1 MTQENDTNQPAGDTP
16 AENTAESPIGAEIS
30 PNINNAPVDGDDNAT
45 LANDAAEPESDDID
59 GDDDI
64 VTLAAERD
72 ELRDQLLRTLA
83 DNENLRRRT
92 EREVASAKKYGAM
105 GFARDLMASVDNL
118 DKAIDLI
125 PENKD
130 ELDETLKNILV
141 GVEMTGR
148 EVASVLER
156 HNISKI
162 SPDGEK
168 FDYNLHQAM
177 FEVPTDEVE
186 PGIVMQVVQSGY
198 QLHDRLLRPAMVGV
212 SKPASP
218 PETTEASETES

>member
-1 MTQENDTNQPAGDTP
+1 MTQENDTNQPTEDIP
-16 AENTAESPIGAEIS
+16 AENIVESETQAENSPELTT
-30 PNINNAPVDGDDNAT
+30 APVDGEDNTLPADDAG
-45 LANDAAEPESDDID
+45 

-64 VTLAAERD
+64 ATLAAERD

-92 EREVASAKKYGAM
+92 ERELTAAKKYGAM

-130 ELDETLKNILV
+130 ELDETVKNILI

-148 EVASVLER
+148 EIASVLER

-177 FEVPTDEVE
+177 FEVPSDDVE

-218 PETTEASETES
+218 SQTTEAPETES

>member
-1 MTQENDTNQPAGDTP
+1 MTQKNDPHEP
-16 AENTAESPIGAEIS
+16 AEEPVTTSPSAKDTS
-30 PNINNAPVDGDDNAT
+30 
-45 LANDAAEPESDDID
+45 DAAETMATKDESLALQDDGTDSAFDEVGI
-59 GDDDI
+59 GDDQ
-64 VTLAAERD
+64 TSLEEERD

-92 EREVASAKKYGAM
+92 ERELAAAKKYGAM

-118 DKAIDLI
+118 EKAIELI

-130 ELDETLKNILV
+130 KLDETLKNILI

-148 EVASVLER
+148 EIASVLER
-156 HNISKI
+156 HAITKI
-162 SPDGEK
+162 QPVGEK

-177 FEVPTDEVE
+177 FEVPTNDAE
-186 PGIVMQVVQSGY
+186 PGTVIEVVQSGY

-212 SKPASP
+212 SKPAEEQEIQAST
-218 PETTEASETES
+218 PETEN

>member
-1 MTQENDTNQPAGDTP
+1 MTQENNTNQPAEDILAKNILESEIQ
-16 AENTAESPIGAEIS
+16 AENSPELTTAPL
-30 PNINNAPVDGDDNAT
+30 DGEDNTLLADDVV
-45 LANDAAEPESDDID
+45 
-59 GDDDI
+59 GDDDMASL
-64 VTLAAERD
+64 VAERD

-92 EREVASAKKYGAM
+92 ERELSAAKKYGAM

-130 ELDETLKNILV
+130 ELGETVKNILI

-148 EVASVLER
+148 EIASVLER

-177 FEVPTDEVE
+177 FEVPSDDVE

-218 PETTEASETES
+218 PQTTEAPETES

>member
-1 MTQENDTNQPAGDTP
+1 MTQENDTNQPAEDIP
-16 AENTAESPIGAEIS
+16 AENIVESETQAENSPELTT
-30 PNINNAPVDGDDNAT
+30 APVDGEDNSLPAY
-45 LANDAAEPESDDID
+45 DAG

-64 VTLAAERD
+64 ANLAAERD

-92 EREVASAKKYGAM
+92 ERELTAAKKYGAM

-130 ELDETLKNILV
+130 ELGETVKNILI

-148 EVASVLER
+148 EIASVLER

-177 FEVPTDEVE
+177 FEVPSDEVE

-218 PETTEASETES
+218 PQTTEAPETES

>member
-1 MTQENDTNQPAGDTP
+1 MTQENDTNQPAEDIP
-16 AENTAESPIGAEIS
+16 AENIVESETQAENSPELTT
-30 PNINNAPVDGDDNAT
+30 APVDGEDNSLPAY
-45 LANDAAEPESDDID
+45 DAG

-64 VTLAAERD
+64 ANLAAERD

-92 EREVASAKKYGAM
+92 ERELAAAKKYGAM

-130 ELDETLKNILV
+130 ELGETVKNILI

-148 EVASVLER
+148 EIASVLER

-177 FEVPTDEVE
+177 FEVPSDDVE

-218 PETTEASETES
+218 PQTTEAPETES

>member
-1 MTQENDTNQPAGDTP
+1 MTQENDTNQPAEDIP
-16 AENTAESPIGAEIS
+16 AENIVESETQAENSPELTT
-30 PNINNAPVDGDDNAT
+30 APVDGEDNSLPADDAG
-45 LANDAAEPESDDID
+45 

-64 VTLAAERD
+64 ASLAAERD

-92 EREVASAKKYGAM
+92 ERELTAAKKYGAL

-130 ELDETLKNILV
+130 ELDETVKNILI

-148 EVASVLER
+148 EIASVLER

-177 FEVPTDEVE
+177 FEVPSDDVE

-218 PETTEASETES
+218 PQTNEAPETES

>member
-16 AENTAESPIGAEIS
+16 AENTAESPIDAEIS
-30 PNINNAPVDGDDNAT
+30 PNINNAPVDGDENAT

-105 GFARDLMASVDNL
+105 GFARDLMAAVDNL

-212 SKPASP
+212 SKPANP

>member
-1 MTQENDTNQPAGDTP
+1 MTQENDTNQPAEDIP
-16 AENTAESPIGAEIS
+16 AENIVESETQAENSPELTT
-30 PNINNAPVDGDDNAT
+30 APVDGEDNSLPAY
-45 LANDAAEPESDDID
+45 DAG

-64 VTLAAERD
+64 ANLAAERD
-72 ELRDQLLRTLA
+72 ELRDHLLRTLA

-92 EREVASAKKYGAM
+92 ERELTAAKKYGAM

-130 ELDETLKNILV
+130 ELGETVKNILI

-148 EVASVLER
+148 EIASVLER

-177 FEVPTDEVE
+177 FEVPSDDVE

-218 PETTEASETES
+218 PQTTEAPETES

>member
-1 MTQENDTNQPAGDTP
+1 MTQENDTNQPAEDIP
-16 AENTAESPIGAEIS
+16 AENIVESETQAENSPELTT
-30 PNINNAPVDGDDNAT
+30 APVDGEDNSLPPDDAG
-45 LANDAAEPESDDID
+45 

-64 VTLAAERD
+64 ANLAAERD

-92 EREVASAKKYGAM
+92 ERELTAAKKYGAM

-130 ELDETLKNILV
+130 ELNETVKNILI

-148 EVASVLER
+148 EIASVLER

-177 FEVPTDEVE
+177 FEVPSDDVE

-218 PETTEASETES
+218 PQTTEAPEMES

>member
-1 MTQENDTNQPAGDTP
+1 MTQENDTNQPAEGIQ
-16 AENTAESPIGAEIS
+16 AENIVESETQAE
-30 PNINNAPVDGDDNAT
+30 NNPELTTAPVDGEDNT
-45 LANDAAEPESDDID
+45 LPAEDAG

-64 VTLAAERD
+64 ASLAAERD

-92 EREVASAKKYGAM
+92 ERELTAAKKYGAM

-130 ELDETLKNILV
+130 ELDETMKNILI

-148 EVASVLER
+148 EIASVLER

-162 SPDGEK
+162 LPDGEK

-177 FEVPTDEVE
+177 FEVPSDDVE

-212 SKPASP
+212 SKPTSP
-218 PETTEASETES
+218 PQTTEAPETES

>member
-1 MTQENDTNQPAGDTP
+1 MTQENDTNQPADDIS
-16 AENTAESPIGAEIS
+16 AENIVESEIQAENSPELKTVR
-30 PNINNAPVDGDDNAT
+30 VDSEDNSLPADDT
-45 LANDAAEPESDDID
+45 G

-83 DNENLRRRT
+83 ENENLRRRT
-92 EREVASAKKYGAM
+92 ERELTAAKKYGAM
-105 GFARDLMASVDNL
+105 GFARDLMVSVDNL

-130 ELDETLKNILV
+130 GLDETVKNILI

-148 EVASVLER
+148 EIASVLER
-156 HNISKI
+156 HNIFKI
-162 SPDGEK
+162 SPVGEK

-177 FEVPTDEVE
+177 FEMPSDDVE

-212 SKPASP
+212 SKPANP
-218 PETTEASETES
+218 PQAPETES

>member
-1 MTQENDTNQPAGDTP
+1 MTQEKDSHKP
-16 AENTAESPIGAEIS
+16 AETPVTPSPSAKNTPDAPETTVTEDESLTPQ
-30 PNINNAPVDGDDNAT
+30 DDVT
-45 LANDAAEPESDDID
+45 DSESDDV
-59 GDDDI
+59 DI
-64 VTLAAERD
+64 GSDETSLEEERD

-92 EREVASAKKYGAM
+92 ERELAAAKKYGAM

-118 DKAIDLI
+118 EKAIELI

-130 ELDETLKNILV
+130 ELDETLKNILI

-148 EVASVLER
+148 EIASVLER
-156 HNISKI
+156 HAITRI
-162 SPDGEK
+162 QPVGEK

-177 FEVPTDEVE
+177 FEVPTNEAE
-186 PGIVMQVVQSGY
+186 PGTVIQVVQSGY

-212 SKPASP
+212 SKPAEEQQTPAST
-218 PETTEASETES
+218 PEIES

>member
-1 MTQENDTNQPAGDTP
+1 MTQENDTNQPAEDIP
-16 AENTAESPIGAEIS
+16 AENIVESETQAENSPELIT
-30 PNINNAPVDGDDNAT
+30 APVDGEDNSLPADDVG
-45 LANDAAEPESDDID
+45 

-64 VTLAAERD
+64 ANLAAERD

-92 EREVASAKKYGAM
+92 ERELMAAKKYGAM

-130 ELDETLKNILV
+130 ELDETVKNILI

-148 EVASVLER
+148 EIASVLER

-177 FEVPTDEVE
+177 FEVPSDDVE

-212 SKPASP
+212 SKPASLP
-218 PETTEASETES
+218 QTTEAPETES

>member
-1 MTQENDTNQPAGDTP
+1 MTQENDTNQPAEDIP
-16 AENTAESPIGAEIS
+16 AENIVESETQAENSPELTT
-30 PNINNAPVDGDDNAT
+30 APVDGEDNILPGDDAG
-45 LANDAAEPESDDID
+45 A
-59 GDDDI
+59 DDDI
-64 VTLAAERD
+64 ASLAAERD

-92 EREVASAKKYGAM
+92 ERELTAAKKYGAM

-130 ELDETLKNILV
+130 ELDETVKNILI

-148 EVASVLER
+148 EIASVLER

-177 FEVPTDEVE
+177 FEVPSDEVE

-218 PETTEASETES
+218 PQTTEAPETES

>member
-1 MTQENDTNQPAGDTP
+1 MTQENDTNQPAEDIP
-16 AENTAESPIGAEIS
+16 AENIVESETQAENSPELTT
-30 PNINNAPVDGDDNAT
+30 APVDGEDNSLPADDAG
-45 LANDAAEPESDDID
+45 A
-59 GDDDI
+59 DDDI
-64 VTLAAERD
+64 ASLAAERD

-92 EREVASAKKYGAM
+92 ERELAAAKKYGAM

-130 ELDETLKNILV
+130 ELGETVKNILI

-148 EVASVLER
+148 EIASVLER

-177 FEVPTDEVE
+177 FEVPSDDVE

-218 PETTEASETES
+218 PQTTEAPETES

>member
-1 MTQENDTNQPAGDTP
+1 MTQENDTNQPAEDIP
-16 AENTAESPIGAEIS
+16 AENIVESETQAENSPELTT
-30 PNINNAPVDGDDNAT
+30 APVDGEDNSLPADDAG
-45 LANDAAEPESDDID
+45 

-64 VTLAAERD
+64 ASLAAERD

-92 EREVASAKKYGAM
+92 ERELTAAKKYGAM

-130 ELDETLKNILV
+130 ELDETMKNILI

-148 EVASVLER
+148 EIASVLER

-177 FEVPTDEVE
+177 FEVPSDDVE
-186 PGIVMQVVQSGY
+186 PGIVIQVVQSGY

-218 PETTEASETES
+218 PQTTESAETES

>member
-1 MTQENDTNQPAGDTP
+1 MTQENDTNQPTEDIP
-16 AENTAESPIGAEIS
+16 AENIVESETQAENSPELTT
-30 PNINNAPVDGDDNAT
+30 APVDGEDNTLPADDAG
-45 LANDAAEPESDDID
+45 

-64 VTLAAERD
+64 ATLAAERD

-92 EREVASAKKYGAM
+92 ERELTAAKKYGAM

-130 ELDETLKNILV
+130 ELDETVKNILI

-148 EVASVLER
+148 EIASVLER

-177 FEVPTDEVE
+177 FEVPSDDVE

-218 PETTEASETES
+218 PQTTEAPETES

>member
-1 MTQENDTNQPAGDTP
+1 MTQENDTNQPAEDIP
-16 AENTAESPIGAEIS
+16 AENIVESETQAENSPELTT
-30 PNINNAPVDGDDNAT
+30 APVDAEDNSLPA
-45 LANDAAEPESDDID
+45 DAAG

-64 VTLAAERD
+64 ANLAAERD

-92 EREVASAKKYGAM
+92 ERELTAAKKYGAM

-130 ELDETLKNILV
+130 ELDETVKNILI

-148 EVASVLER
+148 EIASVLER

-177 FEVPTDEVE
+177 FEVPSDDVE

-218 PETTEASETES
+218 PQTTEAPETES

>member
-1 MTQENDTNQPAGDTP
+1 MTQENDTNQPAEDIP
-16 AENTAESPIGAEIS
+16 AENIVESETQAENSPELTT
-30 PNINNAPVDGDDNAT
+30 APVDGENNSLPAY
-45 LANDAAEPESDDID
+45 DAG

-64 VTLAAERD
+64 ANLAAERD

-92 EREVASAKKYGAM
+92 ERELTAAKKYGAM

-130 ELDETLKNILV
+130 ELNETVKNILI

-148 EVASVLER
+148 EIASVLEQ

-177 FEVPTDEVE
+177 FEVPSDDVE

-218 PETTEASETES
+218 PQTTEAPETES

>member
-1 MTQENDTNQPAGDTP
+1 MTQENDTNQPAEDIP
-16 AENTAESPIGAEIS
+16 AENIVESETQAENSPELTT
-30 PNINNAPVDGDDNAT
+30 APVDAEDNSLPA
-45 LANDAAEPESDDID
+45 DAAV

-64 VTLAAERD
+64 ANLAAERD

-92 EREVASAKKYGAM
+92 ERELTAAKKYGAL

-130 ELDETLKNILV
+130 ELDETVKNILI

-148 EVASVLER
+148 EIASVLER

-177 FEVPTDEVE
+177 FEVPSDDVE

-218 PETTEASETES
+218 PQTTEAPETES

>member
-1 MTQENDTNQPAGDTP
+1 MTQENDTNQPAEDIP
-16 AENTAESPIGAEIS
+16 AENIVESETQAENSPELTT
-30 PNINNAPVDGDDNAT
+30 APVDAEDNSLPA
-45 LANDAAEPESDDID
+45 DAAG

-64 VTLAAERD
+64 ANLAAERD

-92 EREVASAKKYGAM
+92 ERELTAAKKYGAM

-130 ELDETLKNILV
+130 ELDETVKNILI

-148 EVASVLER
+148 EIASVLER

-162 SPDGEK
+162 LPDGEK

-177 FEVPTDEVE
+177 FEVPSDDVE

-218 PETTEASETES
+218 PQTTEAPETES

>member
-1 MTQENDTNQPAGDTP
+1 MTQENDTNQPAEDIPAKNIVESETQ
-16 AENTAESPIGAEIS
+16 AENSPELTT
-30 PNINNAPVDGDDNAT
+30 APVDGEDNTLPADNAG
-45 LANDAAEPESDDID
+45 

-64 VTLAAERD
+64 ATLAAERD

-92 EREVASAKKYGAM
+92 ERELTAAKKYGAM

-130 ELDETLKNILV
+130 ELDETVKNILI

-148 EVASVLER
+148 EIASVLER

-177 FEVPTDEVE
+177 FEVPSDDVE

-218 PETTEASETES
+218 SQTTKASETES

>member
-1 MTQENDTNQPAGDTP
+1 MTQENDTNQPAEDIP
-16 AENTAESPIGAEIS
+16 AENIVESETQAENSPELTT
-30 PNINNAPVDGDDNAT
+30 APVDAEDNSLPADT
-45 LANDAAEPESDDID
+45 AG

-64 VTLAAERD
+64 ANLAAERD

-92 EREVASAKKYGAM
+92 ERELTAAKKYGAM

-130 ELDETLKNILV
+130 ELDETVKNILI

-148 EVASVLER
+148 EIASVLER

-177 FEVPTDEVE
+177 FEVPSDDVE

-218 PETTEASETES
+218 PQTTEAPETES

>member
-1 MTQENDTNQPAGDTP
+1 MTQENDTNQPAEDIP
-16 AENTAESPIGAEIS
+16 AENIVESETQAENSPELTTAA
-30 PNINNAPVDGDDNAT
+30 VDGKGNSLPADDVG
-45 LANDAAEPESDDID
+45 

-64 VTLAAERD
+64 ASLAAERD

-92 EREVASAKKYGAM
+92 ERELTAAKKYGAL

-130 ELDETLKNILV
+130 ELDETVKNILI

-148 EVASVLER
+148 EIASVLER

-177 FEVPTDEVE
+177 FEVPSDEVE

-218 PETTEASETES
+218 PQTTEAPETES

>member
-16 AENTAESPIGAEIS
+16 AENTAESPIDAEIS
-30 PNINNAPVDGDDNAT
+30 SNINNAPVDGDDNAT
-45 LANDAAEPESDDID
+45 LANDGAKPESDDID
-59 GDDDI
+59 DDDI

>member
-1 MTQENDTNQPAGDTP
+1 MTQENDTNQPAEDIP
-16 AENTAESPIGAEIS
+16 AENIVESETQAENSPELTT
-30 PNINNAPVDGDDNAT
+30 APVDGEDNSLPAY
-45 LANDAAEPESDDID
+45 DAG

-64 VTLAAERD
+64 ANLAAERD

-92 EREVASAKKYGAM
+92 ERELVAAKKYGAM

-125 PENKD
+125 PKNKD
-130 ELDETLKNILV
+130 ELGETVKNILI

-148 EVASVLER
+148 EIASVLER

-177 FEVPTDEVE
+177 FEVPSDDVE

-218 PETTEASETES
+218 PQTTEAPETES

>member
-1 MTQENDTNQPAGDTP
+1 MIQENDTNKLAEDIS
-16 AENTAESPIGAEIS
+16 AENTVEAEAQVENSPELTQ
-30 PNINNAPVDGDDNAT
+30 APIDGGDNA
-45 LANDAAEPESDDID
+45 LPAHDAG

-64 VTLAAERD
+64 ATLSAERD

-92 EREVASAKKYGAM
+92 ERELTAAKKYGAM

-130 ELDETLKNILV
+130 ELGETLKNVLI

-148 EVASVLER
+148 EIASILEQ
-156 HNISKI
+156 HNIHKI

-177 FEVPTDEVE
+177 FEVPSDDVE

-212 SKPASP
+212 SKPASRP
-218 PETTEASETES
+218 QTSETES

>member
-1 MTQENDTNQPAGDTP
+1 MTQENDTNQPAEGIQ
-16 AENTAESPIGAEIS
+16 AENIVESETQAE
-30 PNINNAPVDGDDNAT
+30 NNPELTTAPVDGEDNT
-45 LANDAAEPESDDID
+45 LPAEDAG
-59 GDDDI
+59 GDDHI
-64 VTLAAERD
+64 ASLAAERD

-92 EREVASAKKYGAM
+92 ERELTAAKKYGAM

-130 ELDETLKNILV
+130 ELDETVKNILI

-148 EVASVLER
+148 EIASVLER

-177 FEVPTDEVE
+177 FEVPSDDVE

-218 PETTEASETES
+218 PQTTEAPETES

>member
-16 AENTAESPIGAEIS
+16 AENTAESLIDAEIS
-30 PNINNAPVDGDDNAT
+30 PNINNAPADGDDNAT

-162 SPDGEK
+162 LPDGEK

-212 SKPASP
+212 SKPASS
-218 PETTEASETES
+218 PETAEASETES

>member
-1 MTQENDTNQPAGDTP
+1 MTQENDTNQPAEDIP
-16 AENTAESPIGAEIS
+16 AENIVESETQAENSPELTT
-30 PNINNAPVDGDDNAT
+30 APVDGEDNTLPADDAG
-45 LANDAAEPESDDID
+45 

-64 VTLAAERD
+64 ATLAAERD

-92 EREVASAKKYGAM
+92 ERELTAAKKYGAM

-130 ELDETLKNILV
+130 ELDETVKNILI

-148 EVASVLER
+148 EIASVLER

-177 FEVPTDEVE
+177 FEVPSDDVE

-218 PETTEASETES
+218 SQTTEAPETES